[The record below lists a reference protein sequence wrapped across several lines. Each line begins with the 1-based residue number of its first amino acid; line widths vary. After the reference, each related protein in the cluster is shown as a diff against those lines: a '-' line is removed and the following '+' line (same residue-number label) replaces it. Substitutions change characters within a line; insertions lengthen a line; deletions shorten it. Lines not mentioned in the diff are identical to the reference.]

1 MSTGLL
7 TYGSL
12 FSGGGIG
19 QAMLKSKVDF
29 NFAVEYDK
37 AIAGVYDL
45 NYGSDNHKCL
55 VKRVQDIV
63 QTDVCEVDILQ
74 ASPVCKKFSVA
85 LSGKGIE
92 GEEEISQAVA
102 ICRVIGWSNPKYFI
116 LENVRGY
123 VKSKSFGIINNH
135 LLKLGYKVQMR
146 IVNAANY
153 GVPQTRIRLI
163 LVASR
168 ADVDYYDWPLET
180 HHNGLPIQDL
190 WSSKTTWVGWY
201 EAIEDLIPTLPSS
214 KFADWQLD
222 RLPSNVTN
230 SLFMPSQ
237 NTSQK
242 WGKGYRDIQE
252 PSHTI
257 TTINSNSGM
266 PKVFIVEKD
275 LVTRKP
281 FLMDC
286 QSGGAY
292 ETPDTRGLMIRY
304 AEQPCYTLVA
314 SLNCKP
320 ARVWLSLNKV
330 AQLDTRALARLQ
342 SIPDDYRFS
351 GTNEVDRTT
360 IGNGVPS
367 LLEYKLI
374 EPMFN

>member
-1 MSTGLL
+1 MSTKLL
-7 TYGSL
+7 SYGKL
-12 FSGGGIG
+12 FCGGNVGG
-19 QAMLKSKVDF
+19 AMLKGKVDF
-29 NFAVEYDK
+29 KFAVEYDK
-37 AIAGVYDL
+37 AIASVYDL

-85 LSGKGIE
+85 LSGKGVE
-92 GEEEISQAVA
+92 GEEEISQADA
-102 ICRVIGWSNPKYFI
+102 ICHVIGWSNPKYFI

-146 IVNAANY
+146 VVNAANY

-168 ADVDYYDWPLET
+168 ADVAYYDWPLET
-180 HHNGLPIQDL
+180 HHNDVPMIEM
-190 WSSKTTWVGWY
+190 WSNKYSWVGWY
-201 EAIEDLIPTLPSS
+201 EAIEDLIPTLVSD
-214 KFADWQLD
+214 KFADWQVD
-222 RLPSNVTN
+222 RLPTGYLQSGLRGNV
-230 SLFMPSQ
+230 
-237 NTSQK
+237 
-242 WGKGYRDIQE
+242 
-252 PSHTI
+252 
-257 TTINSNSGM
+257 
-266 PKVFIVEKD
+266 
-275 LVTRKP
+275 P

-286 QSGGAY
+286 QSGSAY

-320 ARVWLSLNKV
+320 ARVWVAPNKV
-330 AQLDTRALARLQ
+330 VQLDTHALARLQ
-342 SIPDDYRFS
+342 SIPDDYKFS
-351 GTNEVDRTT
+351 GNNELDGTV

-367 LLEYKLI
+367 LLEYRLV